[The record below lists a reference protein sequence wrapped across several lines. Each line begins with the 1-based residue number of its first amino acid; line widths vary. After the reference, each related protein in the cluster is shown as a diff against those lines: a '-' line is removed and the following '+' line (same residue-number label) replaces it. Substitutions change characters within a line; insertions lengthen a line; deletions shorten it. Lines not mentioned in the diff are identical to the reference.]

1 MLDAGREE
9 SRKVPVAVAA
19 VAVVAGWV
27 KRSGAAP
34 DWGGVPA
41 MDGWLGLVDTV
52 GYECYIII

>member
-19 VAVVAGWV
+19 VAVVAGRV

-34 DWGGVPA
+34 DRGGVPA

-52 GYECYIII
+52 GYEC